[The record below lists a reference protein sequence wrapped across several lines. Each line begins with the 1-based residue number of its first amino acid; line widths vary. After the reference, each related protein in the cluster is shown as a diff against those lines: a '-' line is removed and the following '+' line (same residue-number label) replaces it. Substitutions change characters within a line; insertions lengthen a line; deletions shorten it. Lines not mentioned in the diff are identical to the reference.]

1 MLFNMFVDS
10 IIRHRV
16 MVMAETKEGTEGIDM
31 LIHDLVAYFYAKN
44 GLVESTQPE
53 KLQRAFGILTDLF
66 VQVSL
71 WTNNSN
77 IISMACQT
85 CHVPGRM
92 SVEAYDRQK

>member
-1 MLFNMFVDS
+1 MP
-10 IIRHRV
+10 
-16 MVMAETKEGTEGIDM
+16 
-31 LIHDLVAYFYAKN
+31 KN

-77 IISMACQT
+77 MLSMDFQT
-85 CHVPGRM
+85 CHAPGRM
-92 SVEAYDRQK
+92 SVDAYDRQK